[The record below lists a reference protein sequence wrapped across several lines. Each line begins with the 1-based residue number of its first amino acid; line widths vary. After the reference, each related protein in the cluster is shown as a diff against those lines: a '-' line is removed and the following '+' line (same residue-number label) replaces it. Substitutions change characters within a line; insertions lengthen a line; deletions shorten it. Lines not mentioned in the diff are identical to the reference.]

1 MKFLFFLFLVLCPS
15 GVLAQSKRPLCAIGS
30 QIVYAAPGL
39 PPVAVTWSQRD
50 GTDGHISTECT
61 HWLPRNF
68 RLNLAL
74 TGSFKDEA
82 SSSILL
88 TRFGEISTLAGVRY
102 WSIHDGRWQTLIT
115 KAVAVD
121 GPISGPRQDFT
132 LDELRSGRDLY
143 YQQSDNRTSG
153 QIVYRM
159 QVELSS
165 PKKLVIRIVN
175 VSSIHLLMLSVFKP
189 GDLESVY
196 VIEQESHGTWNYL
209 NLLGI
214 DNNMSLIA
222 ASLESSSIN
231 RAVAMY
237 RHFVG
242 IPTDQNPPLLR

>member
-1 MKFLFFLFLVLCPS
+1 
-15 GVLAQSKRPLCAIGS
+15 
-30 QIVYAAPGL
+30 
-39 PPVAVTWSQRD
+39 
-50 GTDGHISTECT
+50 
-61 HWLPRNF
+61 
-68 RLNLAL
+68 
-74 TGSFKDEA
+74 
-82 SSSILL
+82 
-88 TRFGEISTLAGVRY
+88 
-102 WSIHDGRWQTLIT
+102 
-115 KAVAVD
+115 
-121 GPISGPRQDFT
+121 
-132 LDELRSGRDLY
+132 
-143 YQQSDNRTSG
+143 
-153 QIVYRM
+153 M

-175 VSSIHLLMLSVFKP
+175 VSSIHLLMLPVFKP